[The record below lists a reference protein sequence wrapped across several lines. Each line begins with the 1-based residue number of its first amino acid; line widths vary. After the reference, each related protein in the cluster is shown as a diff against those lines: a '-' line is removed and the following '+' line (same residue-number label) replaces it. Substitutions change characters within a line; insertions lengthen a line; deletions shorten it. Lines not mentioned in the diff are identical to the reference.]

1 MKIVAQNNFKR
12 VIRNVF
18 SFGDSLLERKALF
31 TAAKSIEARL
41 LSKSVKF
48 MESADIRALKGQ
60 ISILRH
66 NIEHLVTHP
75 NDIDLVITLG
85 AA

>member
-1 MKIVAQNNFKR
+1 MAQNNFKR

-31 TAAKSIEARL
+31 TVSKALEARM

-48 MESADIRALKGQ
+48 MESADIRGLIGQ
-60 ISILRH
+60 ISILRQ
-66 NIEHLVTHP
+66 NIERLITHP
-75 NDIDLVITLG
+75 DDIDLVITLG